1 MNKEVSTYARRLILV
16 TFAAGIMALAL
27 YFILPSTWFSSSLPF
42 LFVFYYACSLI
53 SYILLDRSIRKKI
66 NRFISVFMLT
76 TAVKL
81 FLYVAVMI
89 IYAFV
94 NRKDAI
100 PFLLNFFVL
109 YLVYTVFEVIQT
121 VTLTRSSSF
130 ADEKKINN

>member
-1 MNKEVSTYARRLILV
+1 MRSEISKYARRLLLL
-16 TFAAGIMALAL
+16 TFAAGIVSLAL
-27 YFILPSTWFSSSLPF
+27 FFVLPHAWISPSLPF

-53 SYILLDRSIRKKI
+53 SYILLDRSVQKRI

-81 FLYVAVMI
+81 FLYLAVMI

-100 PFLLNFFVL
+100 PFLLNFFFL
-109 YLVYTVFEVIQT
+109 YLVYTVFEVIQI
-121 VTLTRSSSF
+121 VSLTNPASS
-130 ADEKKINN
+130 ADEKRNSS